1 MNSNLPGKGT
11 PPKKDRRD
19 AARESARLMRE
30 AQQKKDKRNKLFLRG
45 GIGAGLVAI
54 AVVVAL
60 VIVNSNGPAAAGP
73 LNMASDG
80 VLLTGDGT
88 TLTAVPTVALAA
100 DAAPIATDQT
110 KLTST
115 ANIVVYADYLCPY
128 CGQFEAT
135 NGTAI
140 NSWVTAGNATLE
152 FHPISILDANS
163 AGTKYSTR
171 AANAAVC
178 VANSQPAAFPAVNA
192 ALFAKQPA
200 ESTAGLTD
208 QDLVSLV
215 TTAGVTDASVTKCIT
230 DGSFK
235 SWVGNATKR
244 ALAGPLPN
252 STTLTK
258 VAGTPTVLVNGVA
271 YTGSLT
277 DATVFSTFVQ
287 DQVTAAAAK

>member
-30 AQQKKDKRNKLFLRG
+30 AQQKKDRRRKLFLRG

-60 VIVNSNGPAAAGP
+60 VVVNSNGPAAAGP

-80 VLLTGDGT
+80 ILLTGNGT
-88 TLTAVPTVALAA
+88 TITAVPTTALAA
-100 DAAPIATDQT
+100 DATPVATDHT

-115 ANIVVYADYLCPY
+115 ANIVVYADYQCPY

-135 NGTAI
+135 NGAAM

-152 FHPISILDANS
+152 YHPISILDAS
-163 AGTKYSTR
+163 SSGSKYSTR
-171 AANAAVC
+171 SANAAVC
-178 VANSQPAAFPAVNA
+178 VANYQPSAFPAVNS
-192 ALFAKQPA
+192 ALFAKQPP
-200 ESTAGLTD
+200 EGSAGLSD

-215 TTAGVTDASVTKCIT
+215 STAGVTDTSVTKCIT
-230 DGSFK
+230 GGTFK

-277 DATVFSTFVQ
+277 DAKAFSTFVQ
-287 DQVTAAAAK
+287 AQVTTAPAK